1 MKKKVTGVIIA
12 RKNSKRIPGKMY
24 KKLNGKSLIVNK
36 INHLLKSKVDE
47 IAVGS
52 DDEKLE
58 EICKKFNSEKIK
70 FYKRPAFFCDEK
82 VASANDTIKN
92 MLSYIKTDIV
102 LWAYPTNPLTTEKHY
117 NDALEIYFKKIKKGY
132 DGLFSVNK
140 SLNYFWGVNKKPINH
155 NPNEKR
161 HTRLSEGK
169 IKPLFVDNGAIFI
182 RDHKSMLKDGNHW
195 SKKGYMYVM
204 DEKIGWD
211 INFEWDLEACKLKS
225 FKKKLF

>member
-82 VASANDTIKN
+82 VASANDTIKH
-92 MLSYIKTDIV
+92 M
-102 LWAYPTNPLTTEKHY
+102 
-117 NDALEIYFKKIKKGY
+117 
-132 DGLFSVNK
+132 
-140 SLNYFWGVNKKPINH
+140 
-155 NPNEKR
+155 
-161 HTRLSEGK
+161 
-169 IKPLFVDNGAIFI
+169 
-182 RDHKSMLKDGNHW
+182 
-195 SKKGYMYVM
+195 
-204 DEKIGWD
+204 
-211 INFEWDLEACKLKS
+211 
-225 FKKKLF
+225 

>member
-1 MKKKVTGVIIA
+1 
-12 RKNSKRIPGKMY
+12 MY
-24 KKLNGKSLIVNK
+24 KKLNGKSLIENK

-52 DDEKLE
+52 DDKKLE
-58 EICKKFNSEKIK
+58 EICKRFNSEKIK
-70 FYKRPAFFCDEK
+70 FYKRPGFFCDERA
-82 VASANDTIKN
+82 ASANDTIKN
-92 MLSYIKTDIV
+92 MLSYVKTDVV

-117 NDALEIYFKKIKKGY
+117 DEALKVYFQKIKKGY

-140 SLNYFWGVNKKPINH
+140 SLNYFWGANKKPINH

-182 RDHKSMLKDGNHW
+182 RDYKSMLKDGNHW

-204 DEKIGWD
+204 DEKVGWKP
-211 INFEWDLEACKLKS
+211 II
-225 FKKKLF
+225 KKAVHAAHNRSKELAGTKN